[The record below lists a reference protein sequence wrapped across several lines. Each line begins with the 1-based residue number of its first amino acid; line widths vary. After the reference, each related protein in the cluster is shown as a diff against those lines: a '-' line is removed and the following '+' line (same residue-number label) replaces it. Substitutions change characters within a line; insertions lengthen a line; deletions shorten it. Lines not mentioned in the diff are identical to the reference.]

1 MGYTGPSNEDAGKE
15 VEEVTDEKKHGW
27 SPDVGKEGSEKGHK
41 ASQNAFQG
49 GGKGSSPSGETT
61 AGSN

>member
-1 MGYTGPSNEDAGKE
+1 MGFTGPFNEDAGAE
-15 VEEVTDEKKHGW
+15 IEEVTDEKKHGW
-27 SPDVGKEGSEKGHK
+27 SPDVPKEGSDKAHK

-61 AGSN
+61 AGTN